1 MFQNRMNHP
10 LNWIM
15 VLWCAGVLLNMRTLP
30 AEIGLTSQPEPLGYP
45 GSLDDPAD
53 ALAEKKSGLLYQ
65 ILDDSDFYIDIVWLF
80 VIFIFVRV
88 EGGCAIKHTSHIR
101 HIGHVPIIE
110 RLVEGGCV

>member
-15 VLWCAGVLLNMRTLP
+15 ALWCAGVLLNMRTLP

-53 ALAEKKSGLLYQ
+53 ALAEKKSGSIWAPPKRVDDLQVPAVSQ
-65 ILDDSDFYIDIVWLF
+65 ISNIPFLALS
-80 VIFIFVRV
+80 
-88 EGGCAIKHTSHIR
+88 HTSFR
-101 HIGHVPIIE
+101 E
-110 RLVEGGCV
+110 E

>member
-15 VLWCAGVLLNMRTLP
+15 ALWCAGVLLNMRTLP

-53 ALAEKKSGLLYQ
+53 ALAEKKSGKQ
-65 ILDDSDFYIDIVWLF
+65 
-80 VIFIFVRV
+80 
-88 EGGCAIKHTSHIR
+88 
-101 HIGHVPIIE
+101 
-110 RLVEGGCV
+110 